1 MTTITIGE
9 AKQVRAGYLTALL
22 GTLFSFAPF
31 SIDMYLT
38 AFPTIAVDLRTDL
51 GAVQLTLSVFFIGLA
66 LGQPLYGPIID
77 RFGRRGPLLVG
88 MALYSI
94 SSLGLAF
101 VTDIRMFIILR
112 FVQAVGGC
120 AGMVIGRAVVQDV
133 FDLKGTAKMF
143 SMMAVVQ
150 AIGPIAAPLLGGYV
164 VTYFGWRAIFGI
176 LFLLGA
182 GSFAGVLAIL
192 PESLPR
198 VRRVPLNPRG
208 VAGAFGSLLRSRKF
222 MVPCL
227 AGGIAGSAMFA
238 FIGGSPFVFMTLYG
252 FSETQYGWLFAA
264 IAVGMGFAGKFGQV
278 LLTRST
284 PYRLLT
290 AGVGGIALFG
300 GVLLV
305 STLALGQPP
314 FVVLFIPLVLALANM
329 PSTTANSA
337 AIAMSESGENAGCG
351 SSLVGVAAFGI
362 GGLVIATTGLLDNG
376 TAIPM
381 TGMIFLCGLLGLA
394 VILAGGLLKDGK
406 SAGSRA
412 E

>member
-1 MTTITIGE
+1 MTTITIGDT
-9 AKQVRAGYLTALL
+9 KQVRAGYLTALL

-38 AFPTIAVDLRTDL
+38 AFPTIARDLHTDL

-66 LGQPLYGPIID
+66 LGQPLFGPIID
-77 RFGRRGPLLVG
+77 RFGRRGPLLAG

-101 VTDIRMFIILR
+101 VADIRMFILLR

-120 AGMVIGRAVVQDV
+120 AGMVIGRAVVQDA

-164 VTYFGWRAIFGI
+164 VTYLGWRSIFGI

-182 GSFAGVLAIL
+182 GSFVAVLAIL
-192 PESLPR
+192 PESLPPD
-198 VRRVPLNPRG
+198 RRVALNPRG
-208 VAGAFGSLLRSRKF
+208 VLGAFGSLLRSRKF

-238 FIGGSPFVFMTLYG
+238 FIGGSPFVLMTLYG

-264 IAVGMGFAGKFGQV
+264 IAIGMGFAGKFGQN
-278 LLTRST
+278 LLTRMS
-284 PYRLLT
+284 PYKLLT
-290 AGVGGIALFG
+290 VGVGGIALFG
-300 GVLLV
+300 GILLAV
-305 STLALGQPP
+305 TLGLGLPP
-314 FVVLFIPLVLALANM
+314 FIVLFVPLILALANM
-329 PSTTANSA
+329 PITTANSS
-337 AIAMSESGENAGCG
+337 AIAMSESGDNAGCG

-362 GGLVIATTGLLDNG
+362 GGLVIAATSLLHDG
-376 TAIPM
+376 TVLPM
-381 TGMIFLCGLLGLA
+381 AGMIFLCGLLGLV

-406 SAGSRA
+406 S
-412 E
+412 